1 MRQAAEYGLGS
12 TMNLVGLSVE
22 LLDSYKIG
30 KDVLGGLYLTE
41 SWYWDQNEETRAFA
55 KRYLDVIGKMPSRTQ
70 VATYSMTQ
78 HYLRAVQELGSDQ
91 SGKTVGDEMKKLP
104 VNNAYS
110 HDGRVREDGR
120 LIKDM
125 FLAQVKTSKEST
137 GEWDLYKILATVPG
151 DKAFRPVAE
160 SECPLLKK

>member
-1 MRQAAEYGLGS
+1 
-12 TMNLVGLSVE
+12 
-22 LLDSYKIG
+22 
-30 KDVLGGLYLTE
+30 
-41 SWYWDQNEETRAFA
+41 
-55 KRYLDVIGKMPSRTQ
+55 
-70 VATYSMTQ
+70 
-78 HYLRAVQELGSDQ
+78 
-91 SGKTVGDEMKKLP
+91 MKKLP

-160 SECPLLKK
+160 CECPLLKK